1 MKTRGDDEMVCER
14 EKKCVEENYMKIASC
29 SDRQ

>member
-1 MKTRGDDEMVCER
+1 MKTRGDEMVCER